1 MQYIKANMV
10 NHVYSRKSIL
20 GYLMTFT
27 RWAVLWQSR
36 LQKYVTSFTAEVKY
50 IAFNKE
56 KMSCYVWQSSYMI
69 LFTRKR
75 ILSRTM
81 IVLLQSIL
89 VRILLL
95 NLYQNTFRLYINGL
109 KMLWRWNFF
118 FFENNHTDDNIL
130 DMMIKSLPEDFF
142 LLL

>member
-1 MQYIKANMV
+1 MV

-95 NLYQNTFRLYINGL
+95 NLCQNTFRLYINGL
-109 KMLWRWNFF
+109 KMLWRWSFF
-118 FFENNHTDDNIL
+118 FPRIIIP
-130 DMMIKSLPEDFF
+130 MIIYWIWWSSLYQKFF
-142 LLL
+142 FIFVEVRRVC